1 MTAKTRRC
9 GAAARSAPGGSQPP
23 VCLMLL
29 NKRSSQS
36 SVQYQADM
44 LFVRRLTAGLAVR
57 RTSQRAAGCSLR
69 RVLIPAQADV
79 RFTGAVQALTG
90 CCEYCSCVQ
99 LSAVVLCSA
108 GQAALWPGPGTTAQ
122 LAVIQQRGHCR
133 SYIYSLVGSS
143 MIRAA
148 RRSGAHP
155 VIIGKNEPLVKID
168 CR

>member
-1 MTAKTRRC
+1 
-9 GAAARSAPGGSQPP
+9 
-23 VCLMLL
+23 
-29 NKRSSQS
+29 
-36 SVQYQADM
+36 M
-44 LFVRRLTAGLAVR
+44 LFVRRLTAGLAVW
-57 RTSQRAAGCSLR
+57 RTSQPAAGR
-69 RVLIPAQADV
+69 RTLYWCC
-79 RFTGAVQALTG
+79 TGADCAAVST
-90 CCEYCSCVQ
+90 
-99 LSAVVLCSA
+99 AVVCNCPRSCCAVLAQDS
-108 GQAALWPGPGTTAQ
+108 LWPGPVTVAQ